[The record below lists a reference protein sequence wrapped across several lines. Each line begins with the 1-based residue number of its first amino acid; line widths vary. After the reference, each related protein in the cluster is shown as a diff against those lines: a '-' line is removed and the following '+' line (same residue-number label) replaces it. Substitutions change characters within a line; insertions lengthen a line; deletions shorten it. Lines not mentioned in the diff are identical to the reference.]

1 MVKLLTDEEIAVL
14 SKYRLKAALEDSFEA
29 AHLLDEAFLKN
40 FMADLSDAIGA
51 SSEKIAASIF
61 IKRYAFLAVISLY
74 AMTAW
79 NKKINVSLEAV
90 KMEAASGGSDW
101 LPAFSL
107 KDFTADDWDTRE
119 ARFEWRKGVVKEL
132 FAKNI
137 YPLITLFEKTFGISK
152 LILWENIAVYIF
164 WLYESQLKEHKNA
177 VEDFSFLIF
186 EAEGSLF
193 GRYKLNLLQ
202 KYYVEKI
209 YLDEQAE
216 EVRIR
221 KTCCFTYQ
229 LEGSSKR
236 CKTCPCSLNVKNG
249 RCQEDGE
256 GFCSAVRGLA

>member
-1 MVKLLTDEEIAVL
+1 MTDL
-14 SKYRLKAALEDSFEA
+14 SKT
-29 AHLLDEAFLKN
+29 
-40 FMADLSDAIGA
+40 IGA
-51 SSEKIAASIF
+51 PSEKIAASIF

-79 NKKINVSLEAV
+79 NKKLDVSLDKV
-90 KMEAASGGSDW
+90 RMEPASKLENW
-101 LPAFSL
+101 LPAFYL
-107 KDFTADDWDTRE
+107 KDLAVDEWDSGE
-119 ARFEWRKGVVKEL
+119 ARSEWRKGVVKEL

-152 LILWENIAVYIF
+152 LILLENIAIYIF
-164 WLYESQLKEHKNA
+164 WLYESQLKEYKNA

-193 GRYKLNLLQ
+193 GRYKLNPLQ